1 MPSLKQKRKLSAE
14 EMKDIFLAD
23 RKTGEE
29 PHETDILG
37 GGEWKLPIFHKQV
50 KKKL

>member
-37 GGEWKLPIFHKQV
+37 GGSGNSPSFTNK
-50 KKKL
+50 

>member
-23 RKTGEE
+23 RKTGGK

-37 GGEWKLPIFHKQV
+37 GGGSGNSPSFTNK
-50 KKKL
+50 